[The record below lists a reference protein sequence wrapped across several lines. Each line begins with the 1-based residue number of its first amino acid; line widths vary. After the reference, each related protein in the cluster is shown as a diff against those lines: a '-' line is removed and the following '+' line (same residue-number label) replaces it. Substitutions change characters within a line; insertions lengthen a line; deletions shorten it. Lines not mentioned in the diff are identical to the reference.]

1 MNKILAT
8 EAAWLA
14 GFFEGEG
21 STGIYNN
28 QPRLSIGQHA
38 KSIDTLERV
47 LEIVGVGT
55 INGPYRQETSPVCFY
70 QLNNANEI
78 YQVIKVIYPYL
89 LARRKQQCDVVL
101 ECIEQMNVFKKE
113 QNGNPY

>member
-21 STGIYNN
+21 STGIYNK
-28 QPRLSIGQHA
+28 QPRLSIGQHLR
-38 KSIDTLERV
+38 SVDTLERV
-47 LEIVGVGT
+47 LEITGVGA
-55 INGPYRQETSPVCFY
+55 IYGPYRQETTPVCFY
-70 QLNNANEI
+70 QLNTANEV
-78 YQVIKVIYPYL
+78 YKFIKVIYPYL
-89 LARRKQQCDVVL
+89 LDRRKQQCDVVL

-113 QNGNPY
+113 QNGI